1 MPSGR
6 LLAGAP
12 PPVMPAFMPAVSW
25 PIVAFKAAPVGSL
38 PSRAATA
45 VGPRIFIT
53 AGGMPKVFAVPPT
66 RALAPD
72 VAAPPRLP
80 VIRAS
85 PTDLPVMAALRP
97 LLAAPVTAF
106 EAMLPNVPPPTA
118 LLAAEPAVLMTGA
131 AAAPTPPV
139 KPPVRMPFK
148 TLPPWMAEVRPPLTA
163 PAAAPAPILP
173 AVKPISP
180 AAPMPMPPVAKA
192 VRTAGKAL
200 SKKDGGSSRRCD
212 ATSLPLL
219 SKMSTAGAPR
229 SFLGTI
235 A

>member
-1 MPSGR
+1 M
-6 LLAGAP
+6 A
-12 PPVMPAFMPAVSW
+12 AVSW

-45 VGPRIFIT
+45 VGPRIRIT
-53 AGGMPKVFAVPPT
+53 AGGMFRAFPVPPT
-66 RALAPD
+66 RAFAPD
-72 VAAPPRLP
+72 VAAPPRPP

-85 PTDLPVMAALRP
+85 PTDLPEMAALRP

-106 EAMLPNVPPPTA
+106 EAMLPNAPPPTA

-139 KPPVRMPFK
+139 RPPVRMPFK
-148 TLPPWMAEVRPPLTA
+148 MFPPWMAEFKPPPMA
-163 PAAAPAPILP
+163 PAAAPAPMLP
-173 AVKPISP
+173 AVRPISP
-180 AAPMPMPPVAKA
+180 AAPRPMPPVASA
-192 VRTAGKAL
+192 PRTAGKAW

-219 SKMSTAGAPR
+219 S
-229 SFLGTI
+229 
-235 A
+235 